1 MLVYIGCSSCK
12 LVSFCGTSS
21 VSRCPHLAPVKTP
34 PDKLLKNLPGNLS
47 ILISMRMFLRCGLAL
62 AAWLG
67 AAAQADAA
75 APGAV
80 VAEGQIAAACIA
92 DSHFQ
97 VGGSQL
103 SLSYDSAAFAVGPAR
118 ICAWAVR
125 SALAVKTYYG
135 RFPVSQVH
143 IVIKSEDGDGVH
155 GGTTYGESDEGH
167 PLIII
172 RLGRDTGAAKLEDD
186 WTMTH
191 EMVHLSVPSV
201 PENSH
206 WLEEGI
212 ATYVEPIAR
221 VQQGQLDPPRI
232 WTDMLHGMRKGL
244 PAQGDRGLDNT
255 PTWGRT
261 YWGGALF
268 CLLADVEIRERTSN
282 RKGLQDALRGVLA
295 AGGNIQQDWSVERIF
310 AVGDKATGV
319 PVLTGLYHQ
328 MGDSPMPGRET
339 LDALW
344 QALGVQAD
352 GGSIHLDDNA
362 PLAASRRAITA
373 PAPGGADRAEKHG

>member
-1 MLVYIGCSSCK
+1 
-12 LVSFCGTSS
+12 
-21 VSRCPHLAPVKTP
+21 
-34 PDKLLKNLPGNLS
+34 
-47 ILISMRMFLRCGLAL
+47 MRMFLLCGLAL
-62 AAWLG
+62 ATWVG
-67 AAAQADAA
+67 
-75 APGAV
+75 V
-80 VAEGQIAAACIA
+80 VVQVHASASTTVATEGQIAAACLA
-92 DSHFQ
+92 NAHFQ
-97 VGGSQL
+97 VSGSEV
-103 SLSYDSAAFAVGPAR
+103 SLSYDSAEFAAGPAR

-135 RFPVSQVH
+135 RFPVGQVH
-143 IVIKSEDGDGVH
+143 IAIKAEDGDGVH
-155 GGTTYGESDEGH
+155 GGTTYGEGEDGH
-167 PLIII
+167 PLILI
-172 RLGRDTGAAKLEDD
+172 RLGRDTSAAKLEDD

-221 VQQGQLDPPRI
+221 VQQGQLDAPRI
-232 WTDMLHGMRKGL
+232 WADMLHGMRKGL

-268 CLLADVEIRERTSN
+268 CLLADVEIRERTGN

-295 AGGNIQQDWSVERIF
+295 AGGNIQQDWPVERIF

-352 GGSIHLDDNA
+352 GDGVHLDESA

-373 PAPGGADRAEKHG
+373 PVPGGADRAEKHG